1 MKKIKKYLTFFI
13 CLLPI
18 YKLKNYILNFLG
30 HKISYNSKIGF
41 SIILV
46 DKLNLDANTKIGNF
60 NFIKINKVKI
70 FENSIINHF
79 NFLRGNFTIKLQKD
93 SSINNLNVITRG
105 NIFENVYSSYLYLGE
120 KSQISSLSNI
130 DMADS
135 VLISKNSILAGKGIQ
150 IWSHGFYHNPHEK
163 RHLIVGKIKIG
174 GNVYIAARVVIN
186 PGITIKK
193 NINVGINSAITQN
206 LNEPGLY
213 FSAKNNFIK
222 FIFDKNDYKYF
233 NNKNLEYFKKKR

>member
-41 SIILV
+41 SVILV
-46 DKLNLDANTKIGNF
+46 DKLNLDTNTKIGNF
-60 NFIKINKVKI
+60 NLIKINKVKI

-93 SSINNLNVITRG
+93 SSIKNLNVITRG
-105 NIFENVYSSYLYLGE
+105 NVFENVYSSYLYLGE
-120 KSQISSLSNI
+120 KSQISSLSSI

-135 VLISKNSILAGKGIQ
+135 ILISKNSILAGKGIQ
-150 IWSHGFYHNPHEK
+150 LWSHGFYHDHLEK
-163 RHLIVGKIKIG
+163 RNLIVGKIKIG
-174 GNVYIAARVVIN
+174 RNVYIAARVVIN
-186 PGITIKK
+186 PGITINN

-206 LNEPGLY
+206 LTDAGLY
-213 FSAKNNFIK
+213 FSSKNNFINYS
-222 FIFDKNDYKYF
+222 FYKNKYKYF